1 MLRREQET
9 CAQVMKT
16 EQPDRL
22 ERYARWLWKRW
33 LRAAHYAQK
42 TSVVDA
48 LLRYR
53 FNDHQEVR
61 KAVRDVVA
69 GPEGLVYMLHRARR
83 AARYRLR
90 EEVEDIA
97 IRIAF
102 AMPAGG
108 GGVIAEKVRKAGYAV
123 SRSTIRRIM
132 VRRGVWGKEGADR
145 AS

>member
-1 MLRREQET
+1 
-9 CAQVMKT
+9 MKT

-22 ERYARWLWKRW
+22 ERYARCLWKRW
-33 LRAAHYAQK
+33 LRAARYAQQ

-53 FNDHQEVR
+53 FKDHQEVR

-83 AARYRLR
+83 AARHRLKN
-90 EEVEDIA
+90 EVEDRA

-102 AMPAGG
+102 SMPTGTRDS
-108 GGVIAEKVRKAGYAV
+108 IAQAVRRAGYAV
-123 SRSTIRRIM
+123 SPSTIRRVL
-132 VRRGVWGKEGADR
+132 VRRGLWGKERADR
-145 AS
+145 AG

>member
-1 MLRREQET
+1 
-9 CAQVMKT
+9 MKT

-22 ERYARWLWKRW
+22 ERYARCLWKRW
-33 LRAAHYAQK
+33 LRAARYAQQ

-53 FNDHQEVR
+53 LNDHQEVR
-61 KAVRDVVA
+61 KAVRDLVA
-69 GPEGLVYMLHRARR
+69 GPEGLVYMLHRARK

-90 EEVEDIA
+90 EEVEDVA
-97 IRIAF
+97 IRVAF

-123 SRSTIRRIM
+123 SRTTIQRILE
-132 VRRGVWGKEGADR
+132 RRGLWGGR
-145 AS
+145 R

>member
-1 MLRREQET
+1 
-9 CAQVMKT
+9 MKT

-22 ERYARWLWKRW
+22 ERYARCLWKRW
-33 LRAAHYAQK
+33 LRAARYAQQ

-53 FNDHQEVR
+53 FKDHQEVR

-69 GPEGLVYMLHRARR
+69 GPEGLVYMLHRARK

-90 EEVEDIA
+90 EEVEDVA

-108 GGVIAEKVRKAGYAV
+108 RGVIAEKVRKAGYAV
-123 SRSTIRRIM
+123 SRSTIHRIL
-132 VRRGVWGKEGADR
+132 VRRGVWGEGGADR
-145 AS
+145 AG